1 VNSSINRLMHA
12 ANSLFGWI
20 YSLVYDVTLIRQF
33 GCFGP
38 QEFLMCRREQIYMKV
53 TNAGAVP

>member
-1 VNSSINRLMHA
+1 MHA